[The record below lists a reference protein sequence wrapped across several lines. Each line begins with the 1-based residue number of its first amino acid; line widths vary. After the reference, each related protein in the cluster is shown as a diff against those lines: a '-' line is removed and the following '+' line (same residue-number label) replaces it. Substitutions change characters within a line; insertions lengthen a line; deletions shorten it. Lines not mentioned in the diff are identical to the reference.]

1 MTRPRQTGS
10 PHWGRRRLGPS
21 EAAAVSLLKAGF
33 LPLGGDLLEDPG
45 VKSGGGGLAAR
56 GGPVALLGHG
66 LDHLLAGHGLAGLG
80 QDLGGGV
87 ERAQLL
93 GFGAGLLGLLG
104 LAFLGTLRCCHDT
117 SPFAWSL

>member
-1 MTRPRQTGS
+1 MTLSQRSG
-10 PHWGRRRLGPS
+10 
-21 EAAAVSLLKAGF
+21 SLLGTTLVSGEPASVGFLETGF
-33 LPLGGDLLEDPG
+33 LPLGGNLLDDPG
-45 VKSGGGGLAAR
+45 VQSGRWRLAAG

-80 QDLGGGV
+80 QHLGGGV
-87 ERAQLL
+87 ERAQVL
-93 GFGAGLLGLLG
+93 GFNAGLLGFLG